1 MRLAFVTSLIPTQKA
16 DTGFEIANR
25 AILDALRAS
34 GHHVTCFGFVRKG
47 ETPPADDDSIIID
60 AIDIENAVASPWLKL
75 RWLVTALRL
84 NLPVAC
90 AKLYLAGKGK
100 WPEAIKARGP
110 FDGIILNSI
119 MGAGA
124 LPELAELAPMILVEH
139 NVEFESARQSAMH
152 SGSPVARWLYRREAR
167 LLEKIER
174 QLCAQARF
182 VWFLAHEDR
191 VALGFGDAATAAVL
205 PLVPATSIG
214 AAVTPEHA
222 PTGADKR
229 FDLGLIG
236 TWTWEPNRVGLSWF
250 VDEVVPLLPADIR
263 IAIAGRMP
271 DGFAVTSPHVT
282 VLGRVAD
289 ASAFLDDCHMTAL
302 TSRAGTGVQ
311 LKTIEA
317 FGRGMPAVATRSSL
331 RGFDEYP
338 ANVIRQDDPAA
349 FAAAIIHLAGQARA
363 GTLETV
369 RGEDFVAKQRRRMDA
384 AVFQG
389 LATLQLS
396 P

>member
-34 GHHVTCFGFVRKG
+34 GHAVTCFGFIRKG
-47 ETPPADDDSIIID
+47 TLNPELVDSVVID
-60 AIDIENAVASPWLKL
+60 AIDLENAVASPLLKL
-75 RWLVTALRL
+75 QWLVTALRL
-84 NLPVAC
+84 RLPVAC

-100 WPEAIKARGP
+100 WADAIKAHEP

-124 LPELAELAPMILVEH
+124 LPELATLAPVILVEH
-139 NVEFESARQSAMH
+139 NVEFESARQSATH
-152 SGSPVARWLYRREAR
+152 SGNAVTRWLYRREAR

-174 QLCAQARF
+174 QLCEQARF
-182 VWFLAHEDR
+182 IWFLAHEDR
-191 VALGFGDAATAAVL
+191 MALGFGDAGKASVL
-205 PLVPATSIG
+205 PLVPGVSTGTSGGAGHAAIAT
-214 AAVTPEHA
+214 
-222 PTGADKR
+222 KK
-229 FDLGLIG
+229 FDVGLIG
-236 TWTWEPNRVGLSWF
+236 TWTWEPNRIGLSWF

-271 DGFAVTSPHVT
+271 DGFSVTSPHVT

-289 ASAFLDDCHMTAL
+289 ASAFLDECHMTAL

-311 LKTIEA
+311 LKTIET
-317 FGRGMPAVATRSSL
+317 FGRGMPAVATSSSL
-331 RGFDEYP
+331 RGFDDFP
-338 ANVIRQDDPAA
+338 ANVMRRDDAAA
-349 FAAAIIHLAGQARA
+349 FAQGIMQLVKQTRA

-369 RGEDFVAKQRRRMDA
+369 NGQDFIMKQKHRMDE
-384 AVFQG
+384 AVRRG
-389 LATLQLS
+389 LAALHAA
-396 P
+396 